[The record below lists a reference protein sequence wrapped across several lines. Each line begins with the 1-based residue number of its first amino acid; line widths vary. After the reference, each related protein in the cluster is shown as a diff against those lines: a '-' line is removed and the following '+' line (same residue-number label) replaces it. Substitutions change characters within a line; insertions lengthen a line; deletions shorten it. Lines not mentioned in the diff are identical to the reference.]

1 MVLKHADAL
10 LLVIFRVLLDYLLD
24 LQFHVG
30 GAVDRFAGVLGKLL
44 HGDHLLR
51 FLLFAQPYDCDA
63 ALSQDLHF
71 LVALWTAVPVRF
83 LLIVAQYYL
92 LFRQ

>member
-1 MVLKHADAL
+1 MQMLSCSKNRVSWVKGRT
-10 LLVIFRVLLDYLLD
+10 VIFRVLLDYLLD

-63 ALSQDLHF
+63 APSPD
-71 LVALWTAVPVRF
+71 
-83 LLIVAQYYL
+83 
-92 LFRQ
+92 

>member
-1 MVLKHADAL
+1 MPP
-10 LLVIFRVLLDYLLD
+10 LVPIRNAEYL
-24 LQFHVG
+24 
-30 GAVDRFAGVLGKLL
+30 
-44 HGDHLLR
+44 
-51 FLLFAQPYDCDA
+51 
-63 ALSQDLHF
+63 LSQDLHF